1 MPSLGVNAITRCEW
15 DHKRLLECASLFPL
29 QLTEVNVKWD
39 AHCREL
45 QETHK
50 EEVDEIK
57 SRSNEIQVAMKKQV
71 EEALKEL
78 KTEIK
83 NLKVSRI

>member
-1 MPSLGVNAITRCEW
+1 MRSLGVNAITRCEW
-15 DHKRLLECASLFPL
+15 DHKGLLECASLFPL

-39 AHCREL
+39 EHCREL